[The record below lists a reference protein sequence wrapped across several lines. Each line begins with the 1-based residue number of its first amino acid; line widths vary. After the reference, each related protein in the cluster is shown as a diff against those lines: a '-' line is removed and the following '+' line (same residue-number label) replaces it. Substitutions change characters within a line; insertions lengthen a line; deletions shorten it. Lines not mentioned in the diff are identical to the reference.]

1 MARVSFTAARVAGFK
16 CPEGKAQAFLWDDGA
31 PGLGLRATPNG
42 KPAYVFQGAY
52 NGRDVRITIGSPAA
66 WSIKDAQAK
75 ARELQRLID
84 EGKDPR
90 GLKREA
96 IATHKAQEAQKAAQT
111 VTVGDVWPIYMEEG
125 KPKRRDAWKPRY
137 VEDLKKMADP
147 GGKPKKRGSG
157 KTRPGPLWPLM
168 AVRLVDITEDRLKE
182 WHDDEAR
189 TSKHQAA
196 RALMMFRGF
205 LRWCA
210 TRPKYRALVDVDAG
224 RAPALLQD
232 LPSMKRRTDALEAAQ
247 VAGWW
252 AGVEQLS
259 NRTASVYLR
268 ALLLTGARREEM
280 AALKWA
286 DVDFQWRK
294 LTIADKVEAT
304 RTIPLTPYLGQ
315 LLATLPRVNEW
326 VFASTKALSMTPQNI
341 KRRERDATQAGRAA
355 PAGSLSTVGT
365 SGRMADPRSQHAK
378 ALSSAGIDGLTIHG
392 LRRSFSLLG
401 EAAGAPAGAIA
412 QVMGHKPSATA
423 EGYRPRS
430 VDALRPFMAQIEAHV
445 LALAGVQFDAA
456 AEPGKLR
463 VITAA

>member
-1 MARVSFTAARVAGFK
+1 MAKVSFTAARVAEFK
-16 CPEGKAQAFLWDDGA
+16 CPPDKEQAFLWDDHT
-31 PGLGLRATPNG
+31 PGLGLRTTPNG
-42 KPAYVFQGAY
+42 KPAYVFQGVYAKRY
-52 NGRDVRITIGSPAA
+52 VRITIGSPSA

-96 IATHKAQEAQKAAQT
+96 IEAHKAQEAEQVAHS
-111 VTVGDVWPIYMEEG
+111 VTVGDVWPTYLAQG

-137 VEDLKKMADP
+137 LEDLKKMASP
-147 GGKPKKRGSG
+147 GGEPKKRGPG

-168 AVRLVDITEDRLKE
+168 ALRLVDITEDSLKE
-182 WHDDEAR
+182 WQDAEAR

-210 TRPKYRALVDVDAG
+210 TRPKFRALVDVNAG
-224 RAPALLQD
+224 RAPALLED
-232 LPSMKRRTDALEAAQ
+232 LPSMKRRTDCLEAAQ

-268 ALLLTGARREEM
+268 TLLLTGARREEV
-280 AALKWA
+280 ATLKWE

-294 LTIADKVEAT
+294 VTMSDKVEQT
-304 RTIPLTPYLGQ
+304 RTIPLSPYLAQ

-326 VFASTKALSMTPQNI
+326 VFASTRTLSMTPQNI
-341 KRRERDATQAGRAA
+341 RRRGEESNPT
-355 PAGSLSTVGT
+355 LSK
-365 SGRMADPRSQHAK
+365 SGRMSDPRSQHAK
-378 ALSSAGIDGLTIHG
+378 ALQSAGIDGLTIHG

-430 VDALRPFMAQIEAHV
+430 VDALRPFLAQIEAHI
-445 LALAGVQFDAA
+445 LTLAGVQFDQQ

-463 VITAA
+463 VISAS